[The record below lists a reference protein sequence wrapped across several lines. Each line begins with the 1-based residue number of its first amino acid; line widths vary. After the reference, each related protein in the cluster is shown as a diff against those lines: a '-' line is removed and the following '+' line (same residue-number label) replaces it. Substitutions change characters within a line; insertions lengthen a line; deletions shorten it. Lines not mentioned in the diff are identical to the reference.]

1 MLSFGGTKKVVG
13 STPTVKPKPAPW
25 TGLLGYAAK
34 PATSVKKPK
43 KGGART
49 RRRPVAVVDMAEL
62 QIVNGV
68 PVLNRRLHAVTNS
81 SGRTRVTECKN
92 GRRKNYTMG
101 TRRRKSKSKSKSKSR
116 RR

>member
-13 STPTVKPKPAPW
+13 STPTVKPKPSPW
-25 TGLLGYAAK
+25 TGLSGYAAPK
-34 PATSVKKPK
+34 PATSAKKPK

-101 TRRRKSKSKSKSKSR
+101 TRRRRKSKSNR
-116 RR
+116 R

>member
-25 TGLLGYAAK
+25 TGLSGYAAPK

-101 TRRRKSKSKSKSKSR
+101 TRRRRKSNRKSNR
-116 RR
+116 R

>member
-1 MLSFGGTKKVVG
+1 MLSFGG
-13 STPTVKPKPAPW
+13 KPKVITSKPQLAP
-25 TGLLGYAAK
+25 TAAPNKPHIVGLSGYAAPKSAPK
-34 PATSVKKPK
+34 PGK

-49 RRRPVAVVDMAEL
+49 RRRPIAVVDMAEL

-81 SGRTRVTECKN
+81 RGRTRVTECKN

-101 TRRRKSKSKSKSKSR
+101 TRRRR
-116 RR
+116 

>member
-1 MLSFGGTKKVVG
+1 MLSFGAKKVVT
-13 STPTVKPKPAPW
+13 STPTAKPKPAPW
-25 TGLLGYAAK
+25 AGLLGYAAK
-34 PATSVKKPK
+34 PATSAKKTAPK

-101 TRRRKSKSKSKSKSR
+101 TRRKSR
-116 RR
+116 RKSNRR

>member
-1 MLSFGGTKKVVG
+1 MLSFGAKKVVT

-25 TGLLGYAAK
+25 AGLLGYAAK
-34 PATSVKKPK
+34 PAKKTAPK

-49 RRRPVAVVDMAEL
+49 RRRPIAVVDMAEL
-62 QIVNGV
+62 QIVNGM

-81 SGRTRVTECKN
+81 RGRTRVTECKN

-101 TRRRKSKSKSKSKSR
+101 TRRRR
-116 RR
+116 

>member
-1 MLSFGGTKKVVG
+1 MLSFGAKKVVT
-13 STPTVKPKPAPW
+13 STPTAKPKPAPW
-25 TGLLGYAAK
+25 AGLLGYAAK

-101 TRRRKSKSKSKSKSR
+101 TRRKSKSKSKSR

>member
-1 MLSFGGTKKVVG
+1 MVG
-13 STPTVKPKPAPW
+13 KGAHST
-25 TGLLGYAAK
+25 
-34 PATSVKKPK
+34 
-43 KGGART
+43 
-49 RRRPVAVVDMAEL
+49 RPVAVADIAEL

-101 TRRRKSKSKSKSKSR
+101 TRRKSKRKSNR
-116 RR
+116 R

>member
-1 MLSFGGTKKVVG
+1 MLSFGGKPKVIT
-13 STPTVKPKPAPW
+13 SKPKPAP
-25 TGLLGYAAK
+25 TAAPHIVGLSGYAAPK
-34 PATSVKKPK
+34 PAPKPGK

-49 RRRPVAVVDMAEL
+49 RRRPIAVVDMAEL

-101 TRRRKSKSKSKSKSR
+101 TRRKSKSKSKSR

>member
-1 MLSFGGTKKVVG
+1 MLSFGAKKVVS
-13 STPTVKPKPAPW
+13 STPTTAKPKPAPW

-34 PATSVKKPK
+34 PAKKTAPK

-49 RRRPVAVVDMAEL
+49 RRLPMAVTDMAEL
-62 QIVNGV
+62 RIVNGV

-81 SGRTRVTECKN
+81 SGRTRVTECNN

-101 TRRRKSKSKSKSKSR
+101 TRRKSNRKSKSR
-116 RR
+116 RRRR